1 MLTFLTTYLIAGII
15 VSEIANRGPLGVNAT
30 QYIMG
35 CLIWPL
41 VLLVVLV
48 RIFRGIMR

>member
-15 VSEIANRGPLGVNAT
+15 ISEVALRGPISINAQ
-30 QYIMG
+30 QYVI
-35 CLIWPL
+35 CCAVWPL